1 MAGLSKLSMVAAG
14 CTAVAAAYL
23 IYTMTQTKPAAPPV
37 AKAAVAKAPVAT
49 APDVAAAAAAAP
61 ATKPVAAAKGSNP
74 TEAMEQLR
82 QEGKSLQ
89 EKEDF
94 PGAVA
99 KFRLVAQMEEDADPK
114 GSAHLWTKISLSCLM
129 LQVRE
134 SRRSPFRH

>member
-1 MAGLSKLSMVAAG
+1 
-14 CTAVAAAYL
+14 
-23 IYTMTQTKPAAPPV
+23 MTQTKPAAPPV

-49 APDVAAAAAAAP
+49 APDVAAAAAP

-134 SRRSPFRH
+134 SSRSPFRL

>member
-49 APDVAAAAAAAP
+49 APDVAAAAAP